1 MEIAHK
7 FGKAG
12 LAAMVAAGA
21 LTTFAAGSAHADAAS
36 IVSIANSQLG
46 QGPCS
51 IGGSG
56 YYPPNKSGSSCD
68 GAGHKRE
75 SWCADF
81 AAWVW
86 GRSDVAFANELSSGA
101 ASFYDYGVKHG
112 TRHST
117 PQVGDAIVW
126 DFNSATDWA
135 SHVNLVTA
143 VNGSSITVVGGNQS
157 NSVTTYTINNA
168 GIGSTSSTGQRISGF
183 ISPIFNGTTSNPS
196 NLPAGTLVKSA
207 SSPTVKVIVGG
218 AGLAIQGS
226 DVDADHYDLSKIV
239 TVGDAA
245 FNALPAVPPNGTVVM
260 DQSGTDNSRFV
271 VVDGVALNIGGDDWV
286 SGGYSTKPQMGVPT
300 SWLRDATQRTLGTGV
315 VVLDQSGAD
324 NSRYVM
330 VRGAALPISGAEWDN
345 GGYAAR
351 PSAGVPAA
359 WLKAAVAKPVPDGT
373 VVMDQNGADN
383 SRFVMVGGAAAAI
396 SGAEWE
402 NDGYNDRPLMGVP
415 GAWLGRAA
423 AAKPADGVLL
433 KGESGADSSVY
444 VTANGSALPL
454 TVPEYNN
461 VWANRPTTGAP
472 ERWLGWLV
480 AKPLAN
486 GTVITNASGQEST
499 RYVMAGGKAVPLG
512 AADFA
517 ALGYDQQPLRGVPGT
532 WEATAAAK
540 SAPADGTML
549 LSPDN
554 TTVWLVVNNGH
565 KRPMTPSEFGDGGYS
580 FLDVVRVPT
589 ALTAA
594 LPGA

>member
-1 MEIAHK
+1 MRIAHK

-21 LTTFAAGSAHADAAS
+21 LTTLAAGTAHADAAG
-36 IVSIANSQLG
+36 IAATANSQLG
-46 QGPCS
+46 NGPCTLGGYGYVPPS
-51 IGGSG
+51 GIGA
-56 YYPPNKSGSSCD
+56 SCD

-75 SWCADF
+75 SWCSDF

-86 GRSDVAFANELSSGA
+86 GRNDVAYVKELTSSA
-101 ASFYDYGVKHG
+101 ATFYDYGVRHG
-112 TRHST
+112 TLHRT

-126 DFNSATDWA
+126 DYDA
-135 SHVNLVTA
+135 SIDRAQHVNLVTA
-143 VNGSSITVVGGNQS
+143 VNGTTVTVVGGNQS

-196 NLPAGTLVKSA
+196 SLPAGTLVKSA
-207 SSPTVKVIVGG
+207 SGPTVKVIVGG
-218 AGLAIQGS
+218 AGLAVQGS

-245 FNALPAVPPNGTVVM
+245 FNALPAVPSNGTVVM
-260 DQSGTDNSRFV
+260 DQSGTDNSRYV
-271 VVDGVALNIGGDDWV
+271 VVDGAALNIGGADWV

-330 VRGAALPISGAEWDN
+330 VGGAALPITGAEWDN
-345 GGYAAR
+345 DNYAAR
-351 PSAGVPAA
+351 HSVGVPAA
-359 WLKAAVAKPVPDGT
+359 WLKAAAAKPVPDGT
-373 VVMDQNGADN
+373 VVMDQHGADN
-383 SRFVMVGGAAAAI
+383 SRYVMVGGAAAAI
-396 SGAEWE
+396 SGTEWD
-402 NDGYNDRPLMGVP
+402 NDGYSDRPLMGVP

-433 KGESGADSSVY
+433 KGESGADPSVY

-454 TVPEYNN
+454 TVPEYND
-461 VWANRPTTGAP
+461 VWANRATTGAP
-472 ERWLGWLV
+472 ERWLAWIV

-486 GTVITNASGQEST
+486 GTVITNASGQEAT
-499 RYVMAGGKAVPLG
+499 RYVMAGGKAVALSG
-512 AADFA
+512 ADFT
-517 ALGYDQQPLRGVPGT
+517 ALGYDQQPLRGVPGA

-540 SAPADGTML
+540 TAPSDGTML

-554 TTVWLVVNNGH
+554 TTVWQVVNNGH
-565 KRPMTPSEFGDGGYS
+565 KRPMAASEFGDGGYS

-589 ALTAA
+589 ALTAS
-594 LPGA
+594 LPNA